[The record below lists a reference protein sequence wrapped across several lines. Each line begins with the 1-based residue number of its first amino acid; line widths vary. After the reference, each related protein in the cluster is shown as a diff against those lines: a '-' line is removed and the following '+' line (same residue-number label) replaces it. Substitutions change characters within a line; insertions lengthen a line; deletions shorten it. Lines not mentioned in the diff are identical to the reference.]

1 MENKDRMPY
10 MRSYFKMNKYYIT
23 NKNKI
28 NNYRNKLLKKNEPNP
43 EIKLLKFI
51 DNLLAKQ
58 KYIPKEF
65 EYFRKEHK
73 KIEIHFD

>member
-1 MENKDRMPY
+1 METKDRHPY
-10 MRSYFKMNKYYIT
+10 MKSYFKMNKYYIT

-28 NNYRNKLLKKNEPNP
+28 NNYKNKLLKQNEQNP

-58 KYIPKEF
+58 KFMPKEF
-65 EYFRKEHK
+65 QYFKKEHK

>member
-1 MENKDRMPY
+1 MDNRTPY
-10 MRSYFKMNKYYIT
+10 MRSYFKINKYYIT

-43 EIKLLKFI
+43 EEKLLKFI
-51 DNLLAKQ
+51 DRLLSKQ
-58 KYIPKEF
+58 KFMPKEY

>member
-1 MENKDRMPY
+1 MDNRTPY
-10 MRSYFKMNKYYIT
+10 MRSYFKINKYYIT

-28 NNYRNKLLKKNEPNP
+28 NNYKSKLFKTKEPNP
-43 EIKLLKFI
+43 EEKLLKFI
-51 DNLLAKQ
+51 DRLLVKQ

-65 EYFRKEHK
+65 EYYKKEHK

>member
-1 MENKDRMPY
+1 MDSRTRY
-10 MRSYFKMNKYYIT
+10 MRSYFKINKYYIT

-28 NNYRNKLLKKNEPNP
+28 NNYRNKLLKTKENNP
-43 EIKLLKFI
+43 EEKLLKFI
-51 DNLLAKQ
+51 DRLLVKQ
-58 KYIPKEF
+58 KYVPKEF

>member
-1 MENKDRMPY
+1 MENKDRHPY
-10 MRSYFKMNKYYIT
+10 MKSYFKMNKYYIT

-28 NNYRNKLLKKNEPNP
+28 NNYKNKLLKQNEPNP

-51 DNLLAKQ
+51 DNLLSKQ
-58 KYIPKEF
+58 KYIPKEY

-73 KIEIHFD
+73 NIEIRFD